1 MKRTVFWKR
10 MTALALAAILLLGL
24 LPAAAFGAEPS
35 DEPVQTKYVYEETDG
50 VCRAVREEDALP
62 EKPAA
67 QSAGASAQSS
77 GKLATPTNLR
87 WEKEPKKYTEKRN
100 GVTYLQEVYPS
111 CISWDDAKNS
121 VTDYNIVFYDASKNV
136 VWSSRWSVDSDAT
149 SYHIDG
155 FRTHIDSSGKYQF
168 SVQALDLDNP
178 SRNSEIAYSDWW
190 PYYRPN
196 QALDVPTGIYL
207 DGTTLHWSAVARAGG
222 YFVEKGFSETADG
235 EINWFGSTW
244 WSHDGTELDIARNS
258 HNRDILTTAGYYFFH
273 VRALSSNITKYNN
286 SGFGE
291 LYRVYSDGNG
301 KLNSRRNKTYS
312 VSFDYNDLTGRIAK
326 VGGLLSG
333 SLIPLVDGLRTP
345 KRAGSRFVA
354 WYPNRSCTG
363 NAWNFRTNV
372 ITGNLTLYAKWELIG
387 FSQPNDVLPFMNDG
401 TYFCSANYYSL
412 TGKEQDKFTYEITDK
427 DFSRLLKNLPWYDLI
442 GRIQVRNSKG
452 SVWGGSCFGMSS
464 VAVLVY
470 DGIINPSNYG
480 CNGIDGMNITMN
492 QKGSKD
498 VGQVE
503 SLVNYYYLMQVIGK
517 IANARGSF
525 SPWDESKNLKNLI
538 DTMRAA
544 AGSPV
549 VIGLKFPGGGHA
561 VVGYDLQYD
570 ATLQKYTIQIY
581 DCSQSKYRAY
591 PLSIYKDGETYI
603 KACPEWQ
610 AAWSNAGEIF
620 IKYTLTAN
628 TFLQMPYLKHS
639 AQEAGAE
646 TPADYRLTTSFD
658 SFTVSNG
665 TNTTTVTGGEIV
677 GEDALG
683 LTVLGGEGE
692 PGFALSFVT
701 LLPALEA
708 GAYTITP
715 SGGAGE
721 EYTLDL
727 LYDDDANGFFH
738 SLTSAAPASV
748 TLSSTGTLTTK
759 TDASAAQTLTSA
771 YNGSQIAADGVT
783 VSGETTGFT
792 ARLENGA
799 VSVTSQ
805 QETQAELTLSSGLKE
820 QTQTLPLGSSAVTL
834 QADASDKTC
843 EITRGSETLASVSLG
858 YAVVFDARGGSQT
871 PTQFVQSG
879 QTAVVPDEPEYNGYL
894 FHGWFADEACTEPWS
909 FDTAVTEDQILYA
922 DWRPNPAM
930 WKTVVFRVNGVD
942 DQLILVQTGD
952 TLTAADIPAAD
963 LYAGAKIVWDQEEL
977 AQLLDTPIWKDHVI
991 PGDAVPLAGQSVL
1004 TLNAAKSADGVTAT
1018 VKNDAAIN
1026 FQLTLFAVAY
1036 DADGRMLDCQAV
1048 PFTAE
1053 AGESTTVTAALFAD
1067 AAVVRC
1073 YLIDSRFIPVCPRVE
1088 LN

>member
-1 MKRTVFWKR
+1 MNVG
-10 MTALALAAILLLGL
+10 TA
-24 LPAAAFGAEPS
+24 F
-35 DEPVQTKYVYEETDG
+35 
-50 VCRAVREEDALP
+50 C
-62 EKPAA
+62 
-67 QSAGASAQSS
+67 
-77 GKLATPTNLR
+77 ATNYYRLT
-87 WEKEPKKYTEKRN
+87 EKELE
-100 GVTYLQEVYPS
+100 
-111 CISWDDAKNS
+111 A
-121 VTDYNIVFYDASKNV
+121 
-136 VWSSRWSVDSDAT
+136 
-149 SYHIDG
+149 
-155 FRTHIDSSGKYQF
+155 
-168 SVQALDLDNP
+168 
-178 SRNSEIAYSDWW
+178 
-190 PYYRPN
+190 
-196 QALDVPTGIYL
+196 
-207 DGTTLHWSAVARAGG
+207 
-222 YFVEKGFSETADG
+222 
-235 EINWFGSTW
+235 
-244 WSHDGTELDIARNS
+244 
-258 HNRDILTTAGYYFFH
+258 
-273 VRALSSNITKYNN
+273 
-286 SGFGE
+286 
-291 LYRVYSDGNG
+291 
-301 KLNSRRNKTYS
+301 
-312 VSFDYNDLTGRIAK
+312 
-326 VGGLLSG
+326 
-333 SLIPLVDGLRTP
+333 
-345 KRAGSRFVA
+345 
-354 WYPNRSCTG
+354 
-363 NAWNFRTNV
+363 
-372 ITGNLTLYAKWELIG
+372 
-387 FSQPNDVLPFMNDG
+387 
-401 TYFCSANYYSL
+401 
-412 TGKEQDKFTYEITDK
+412 FTYEISDN
-427 DFSRLLKNLPWYDLI
+427 DFAQLLNNIPSDSSTQRTHVRYFRSR
-442 GRIQVRNSKG
+442 
-452 SVWGGSCFGMSS
+452 VWNGSCFGMSS

-470 DGIINPSNYG
+470 DSIINPLNYG
-480 CNGIDGMNITMN
+480 HGRINKMYITMN
-492 QKGSKD
+492 QNGSED

-503 SLVNYYYLMQVIGK
+503 SLVNYYHLMQVIGK
-517 IANARGSF
+517 IANARENYSATN
-525 SPWDESKNLKNLI
+525 ESINLKNLI
-538 DTMRAA
+538 DTMQAA
-544 AGSPV
+544 DGSPV

-561 VVGYDLQYD
+561 VVGYNMQYD
-570 ATLQKYTIQIY
+570 AAQQKYTIQIY
-581 DCSQSKYRAY
+581 DCSLSTSRAY
-591 PLSIYKDGETYI
+591 PLTIYKNGTTY
-603 KACPEWQ
+603 KKSCPEWQ
-610 AAWSNAGEIF
+610 AAWSNTGKIF

-665 TNTTTVTGGEIV
+665 TNTTTVTDGEIV
-677 GEDALG
+677 GEDTLG

-701 LLPALEA
+701 LLPALET

-715 SGGAGE
+715 SSGAGE

-738 SLTSAAPASV
+738 SLTSAAPVPV
-748 TLSSTGTLTTK
+748 TLSSAGTLTTK

-834 QADASDKTC
+834 QADASDETC

-879 QTAVVPDEPEYNGYL
+879 QTAVIPDEPEYDGYL

-909 FDTAVTEDQILYA
+909 FDTAVTEDRILYA
-922 DWRPNPAM
+922 DWRPNPVM

-942 DQLILVQTGD
+942 DQLILVRTGD
-952 TLTAADIPAAD
+952 TLTEADIPAAD

-977 AQLLDTPIWKDHVI
+977 AQLLDTPIWQDHVI

-1026 FQLTLFAVAY
+1026 FRLTLFAAAY
-1036 DADGRMLDCQAV
+1036 DANGRMLDCQAV

-1067 AAVVRC
+1067 AAVIRC
-1073 YLIDSRFIPVCPRVE
+1073 YLMDSRFIPVCPRVE

>member
-67 QSAGASAQSS
+67 QSADASAQSS

-87 WEKEPKKYTEKRN
+87 WETAYKEYMEEHDGFSYFEK
-100 GVTYLQEVYPS
+100 VYPG
-111 CISWDDAKNS
+111 CISWDDSKNS
-121 VTDYNIVFYDASKNV
+121 VEDYCIVFYDASGNEVCRSYWVK
-136 VWSSRWSVDSDAT
+136 DPEMD
-149 SYHIDG
+149 SYHADD
-155 FRTHIDSSGKYQF
+155 FLTHIEVSGTYRF
-168 SVQALDLDNP
+168 SVQAIDEDDP

-190 PYYRPN
+190 PYYRPT
-196 QALDVPTGIYL
+196 QTLDVPVGLYA
-207 DGTTLHWSAVARAGG
+207 DGTTLHWPAVARAGG
-222 YFVEKGFSETADG
+222 YYVQKGYSETADG
-235 EINWFGSTW
+235 DIFWYSATW
-244 WSHDGTELDIARNS
+244 WRRSNDTEYDITQVEDNQS
-258 HNRDILTTAGYYFFH
+258 ILTTAGYYFYH
-273 VRALSSNITKYNN
+273 VRALSNDITKYNN
-286 SGFGE
+286 SGYGE
-291 LYRVYSDGNG
+291 LYRVYSDGKGNLS
-301 KLNSRRNKTYS
+301 KAENKTYTVNFEDPDRGICLKS
-312 VSFDYNDLTGRIAK
+312 TS
-326 VGGLLSG
+326 GLLSG
-333 SLIPLVDGLRTP
+333 SLIPQPDVP
-345 KRAGSRFVA
+345 KRTGYRFVG
-354 WYPNRSCTG
+354 WYPNRNCTG

-372 ITGNLTLYAKWELIG
+372 ITGNLTLYAKWERS
-387 FSQPNDVLPFMNDG
+387 FTQPNDVLPFMNVG
-401 TYFCSANYYSL
+401 TAFCATNYYRL
-412 TGKEQDKFTYEITDK
+412 TEKELEAFTYEISDN
-427 DFSRLLKNLPWYDLI
+427 DFAQLLNNIPSDNATQRTHVRYFRSR
-442 GRIQVRNSKG
+442 
-452 SVWGGSCFGMSS
+452 VWNGSCFGMSS

-470 DGIINPSNYG
+470 DSIINPLNYG
-480 CNGIDGMNITMN
+480 HGRINKMYITMN
-492 QKGSKD
+492 QNGSED

-503 SLVNYYYLMQVIGK
+503 SLVNYYHLMQVIGK
-517 IANARGSF
+517 IANARENYSATN
-525 SPWDESKNLKNLI
+525 ESINLKNLI
-538 DTMRAA
+538 DTMQAA
-544 AGSPV
+544 DGSPV

-561 VVGYDLQYD
+561 VVGYNMQYD
-570 ATLQKYTIQIY
+570 AAQQKYTIQIY
-581 DCSQSKYRAY
+581 DCSLSTSRAY
-591 PLSIYKDGETYI
+591 PLTIYKNGTTY
-603 KACPEWQ
+603 KKSCPEWQ
-610 AAWSNAGEIF
+610 AAWSNTGKIF
-620 IKYTLTAN
+620 IKYTLAAN

-665 TNTTTVTGGEIV
+665 TNTTTVTDGEIV
-677 GEDALG
+677 GEDTLG

-715 SGGAGE
+715 SSGAGE

-738 SLTSAAPASV
+738 SLTSAAPVPV
-748 TLSSTGTLTTK
+748 TLSSAGTLTTK

-834 QADASDKTC
+834 QADASDETC

-909 FDTAVTEDQILYA
+909 FDTAITEDRILYA
-922 DWRPNPAM
+922 DWRPDPAM

-977 AQLLDTPIWKDHVI
+977 AQLLDTPIWQDHVI

-1026 FQLTLFAVAY
+1026 FQLTLFAAAY
-1036 DADGRMLDCQAV
+1036 DTEV
-1048 PFTAE
+1048 
-1053 AGESTTVTAALFAD
+1053 GESTTVTAALFAN

-1073 YLIDSRFIPVCPRVE
+1073 YLMDSRFIPVCPRVE

>member
-35 DEPVQTKYVYEETDG
+35 DELVQTKYVYEETDG
-50 VCRAVREEDALP
+50 ICRAVREEDALP

-87 WEKEPKKYTEKRN
+87 WETAYKEYMEEHDGLSYFEK
-100 GVTYLQEVYPS
+100 VYPG
-111 CISWDDAKNS
+111 CISWDDSKNS
-121 VTDYNIVFYDASKNV
+121 VEDYCIVFYDASGNEVCRSYWVK
-136 VWSSRWSVDSDAT
+136 DPEMD
-149 SYHIDG
+149 SYHADD
-155 FRTHIDSSGKYQF
+155 FLTHIEVSGTYRF
-168 SVQALDLDNP
+168 SVQAIDEDDP

-196 QALDVPTGIYL
+196 QTLDVPVGLYA
-207 DGTTLHWSAVARAGG
+207 DGTTLHWPAVARAGG
-222 YFVEKGFSETADG
+222 YYVQKGYSETADDDIFWYG
-235 EINWFGSTW
+235 ATW
-244 WSHDGTELDIARNS
+244 WRRSNDTEYDITRGE
-258 HNRDILTTAGYYFFH
+258 HNRDILTTAGYYFYH
-273 VRALSSNITKYNN
+273 VRTLSNDITKYNN
-286 SGFGE
+286 SGYGE
-291 LYRVYSDGNG
+291 LYRVYSDGKGNLS
-301 KLNSRRNKTYS
+301 KAENKTYTVNFEDPDRGICLKS
-312 VSFDYNDLTGRIAK
+312 TS
-326 VGGLLSG
+326 GLLSG
-333 SLIPLVDGLRTP
+333 SLIPQPDVP
-345 KRAGSRFVA
+345 KRTGYRFVG
-354 WYPNRSCTG
+354 WYPNRSRSG

-470 DGIINPSNYG
+470 GGIINPSNYG

-503 SLVNYYYLMQVIGK
+503 SLVNYYHLMQVIGK

-544 AGSPV
+544 DGSPV

-665 TNTTTVTGGEIV
+665 TNSTTVTGGEIV

-701 LLPALEA
+701 LLPALET

-834 QADASDKTC
+834 QADASDETC

-1036 DADGRMLDCQAV
+1036 DAGGRMLDCQAV

>member
-10 MTALALAAILLLGL
+10 MTALALASILLLGM
-24 LPAAAFGAEPS
+24 LPAALGAEPS
-35 DEPVQTKYVYEETDG
+35 DEPVQTEYVYEETDG

-67 QSAGASAQSS
+67 QSAGASTQSS

-87 WEKEPKKYTEKRN
+87 WETAYKEYMEEHDGFSYFEK
-100 GVTYLQEVYPS
+100 VYPG
-111 CISWDDAKNS
+111 CISWDDSKNS
-121 VTDYNIVFYDASKNV
+121 VEDYYVTFYDTDGNV
-136 VWSSRWSVDSDAT
+136 VYSSRWKKNPNRTTYHADNFLVDIET
-149 SYHIDG
+149 SGTY
-155 FRTHIDSSGKYQF
+155 RF
-168 SVQALDLDNP
+168 SIQAVDRDDP

-190 PYYRPN
+190 TYYRPN
-196 QALDVPTGIYL
+196 QTLDVPAGLYA
-207 DGTTLHWSAVARAGG
+207 DGTTLHWPAVARAGG
-222 YFVEKGFSETADG
+222 YYIQKGYSETADDDIFWYG
-235 EINWFGSTW
+235 ATW
-244 WSHDGTELDIARNS
+244 WRRSNDTEYDITRGE
-258 HNRDILTTAGYYFFH
+258 HNRDILTTAGYYFYH
-273 VRALSSNITKYNN
+273 IRTLSNDITKYNN
-286 SGFGE
+286 SGYGE
-291 LYRVYSDGNG
+291 LYRVYSDGKGNLS
-301 KLNSRRNKTYS
+301 KAENKTYTVNFEDPDRGICLKS
-312 VSFDYNDLTGRIAK
+312 TS
-326 VGGLLSG
+326 GLLSG
-333 SLIPLVDGLRTP
+333 SLIPQPDVP
-345 KRAGSRFVA
+345 KRTGYRFVG
-354 WYPNRSCTG
+354 WYPNRSRSG

-372 ITGNLTLYAKWELIG
+372 ITGNLTLYAKWERS
-387 FSQPNDVLPFMNDG
+387 FTQPNDVLPFMNVG
-401 TYFCSANYYSL
+401 TAFCATNYYRL
-412 TGKEQDKFTYEITDK
+412 TEKELEAFTYEISDN
-427 DFSRLLKNLPWYDLI
+427 DFAQLLNNIPSDNATQRTHVRYFRSR
-442 GRIQVRNSKG
+442 
-452 SVWGGSCFGMSS
+452 VWNGSCFGMSS

-470 DGIINPSNYG
+470 DSIINPLNYG
-480 CNGIDGMNITMN
+480 HGGINKMYITMN
-492 QKGSKD
+492 QNGSED

-503 SLVNYYYLMQVIGK
+503 SLVNYYHLMQVIGK
-517 IANARGSF
+517 IANARENYSATN
-525 SPWDESKNLKNLI
+525 ESINLKNLI

-544 AGSPV
+544 DGSPV

-561 VVGYDLQYD
+561 VVGYNMQYD
-570 ATLQKYTIQIY
+570 AAQQKYTIQIY

-701 LLPALEA
+701 LLPALET

-715 SGGAGE
+715 SSEADE

-727 LYDDDANGFFH
+727 LYDDNTNGFFH

-748 TLSSTGTLTTK
+748 TLSSAGTLTTK
-759 TDASAAQTLTSA
+759 TAASAAQTLTSA

-820 QTQTLPLGSSAVTL
+820 QTQTLPLGSSAVML

-942 DQLILVQTGD
+942 DQLILVRTGD

-1026 FQLTLFAVAY
+1026 FQLTLFAAAY

-1073 YLIDSRFIPVCPRVE
+1073 YLMDSRFIPVCPRVE

>member
-155 FRTHIDSSGKYQF
+155 FRTHIESSGKYQF

-178 SRNSEIAYSDWW
+178 SRNSDIAYSDWW

-363 NAWNFRTNV
+363 NAWNFQTNV
-372 ITGNLTLYAKWELIG
+372 ITENLTLYAKWEPG
-387 FSQPNDVLPFMNDG
+387 RFSQPNDVLPFTNSSY
-401 TYFCSANYYSL
+401 YFCSSTSYPLIGQRNEYDIS
-412 TGKEQDKFTYEITDK
+412 DSDFTL
-427 DFSRLLKNLPWYDLI
+427 LLKNFSEKNHGGKVVLWM
-442 GRIQVRNSKG
+442 RRHESW
-452 SVWGGSCFGMSS
+452 SGSCFGMSS
-464 VAVLVY
+464 VTLLVA
-470 DGIINPSNYG
+470 DGIIDPDNYG
-480 CNGIDGMNITMN
+480 GYSRINEMILEPNH
-492 QKGSKD
+492 KGAKD
-498 VGQVE
+498 VGPVE
-503 SLVNYYYLMQVIGK
+503 SLVNFYQLLQYIGDLAVTRALWAPK
-517 IANARGSF
+517 E
-525 SPWDESKNLKNLI
+525 ESTVLKALV
-538 DTMRAA
+538 DTLKERDGA
-544 AGSPV
+544 PV
-549 VIGLKFPGGGHA
+549 LFLLDFENGAGHA
-561 VVGYDLQYD
+561 VIGYDMQCD
-570 ATLQKYTIQIY
+570 EAQNKYTIYIY
-581 DCSQSKYRAY
+581 DCA
-591 PLSIYKDGETYI
+591 LSATKFYQMEVYQNGAVYTKSCEEWENAWKNHGKIRI
-603 KACPEWQ
+603 KAV
-610 AAWSNAGEIF
+610 
-620 IKYTLTAN
+620 LTTAD
-628 TFLQMPYLKHS
+628 FLQMPYLKHS

>member
-1 MKRTVFWKR
+1 MRRTVFWKR

-155 FRTHIDSSGKYQF
+155 FRTHIESSGKYQF

-178 SRNSEIAYSDWW
+178 SRNSDIAYSDWW

-286 SGFGE
+286 SGYGE

-301 KLNSRRNKTYS
+301 NLSKEGNNTYTVTFDANFPGS
-312 VSFDYNDLTGRIAK
+312 TPEKVS
-326 VGGLLSG
+326 GLLASF
-333 SLIPLVDGLRTP
+333 LIPFRKIPLRT
-345 KRAGSRFVA
+345 GFRFQG
-354 WYPNRSCTG
+354 WYANKNCSGDP
-363 NAWNFRTNV
+363 WNFFLNI
-372 ITGNLTLYAKWELIG
+372 ITGNITLYAKWEREAG
-387 FSQPNDVLPFMNDG
+387 FTLPECVFPFTNSSR
-401 TYFCSANYYSL
+401 YFCTPNYKNLSNQE
-412 TGKEQDKFTYEITDK
+412 KEKYRYEISDS
-427 DFSRLLKNLPWYDLI
+427 DYAHLLKNVKSEAVSELLAK
-442 GRIQVRNSKG
+442 RRNAHWS
-452 SVWGGSCFGMSS
+452 GSCFGMAS
-464 VAVLVY
+464 AVLLANS
-470 DGIINPSNYG
+470 GIINPRRYG
-480 CNGIDGMNITMN
+480 VNGISKMNIVINENGT
-492 QKGSKD
+492 QD
-498 VGQVE
+498 VGKVE
-503 SLVNYYYLMQVIGK
+503 SLINFYQLMQNVGFVK
-517 IANARGSF
+517 DAR
-525 SPWDESKNLKNLI
+525 DRYKTNESINLKNLI
-538 DTMRAA
+538 DTIKKENSR
-544 AGSPV
+544 PV
-549 VIGLKFPGGGHA
+549 LFTISFEDSCGHA
-561 VVGYDLQYD
+561 LVAYDMQYNSD
-570 ATLQKYTIQIY
+570 THTYTIQIY
-581 DCSQSKYRAY
+581 DCALSNSQPFQMTIYENGSTYTKECTAWESKW
-591 PLSIYKDGETYI
+591 KDHGKITV
-603 KACPEWQ
+603 K
-610 AAWSNAGEIF
+610 S
-620 IKYTLTAN
+620 TLTVDD
-628 TFLQMPYLKHS
+628 FLDMQYVLHS
-639 AQEAGAE
+639 NQGKASAA
-646 TPADYRLTTSFD
+646 ASYRLTTSFD

-665 TNTTTVTGGEIV
+665 TNSTTVTGGEIV

-701 LLPALEA
+701 LLPALET

-805 QETQAELTLSSGLKE
+805 QETRAELTLSSGLKE

-977 AQLLDTPIWKDHVI
+977 AQLLDAPIWKDHVI

-1018 VKNDAAIN
+1018 VKNDAAII